1 MVILSKIY
9 TRTGDHGSTRLVDNS
24 VTAKSD
30 LRVEAYG
37 LVDQANANIGLAI
50 ALDST
55 TKVLSQ
61 EVREALGIIQNEL
74 FDVGADLANPLVANP
89 EWEPL
94 RTVQESVDRLES
106 WCDEFGDQLPTLR
119 SFILPG
125 GNPVGAQLHVCR
137 TAIRTAE
144 RAAWRAAE
152 AYGTETSHDSTTP
165 GGVNELAITYL
176 NRLSDLLF
184 ILSRAANKAGEYSSD
199 EVLWLPGGQRNPSND
214 SSSKKTPDKSSGA
227 Q

>member
-9 TRTGDHGSTRLVDNS
+9 TRTGDHGATRLVDNS
-24 VTAKSD
+24 VAPKSD

-37 LVDQANANIGLAI
+37 LVDQANASIGLAL

-55 TKVLSQ
+55 TPVLTD

-74 FDVGADLANPLVANP
+74 FDVGADLANPLVAHP
-89 EWEPL
+89 KWEPL
-94 RTVQESVDRLES
+94 RIVQDSVDRLER
-106 WCDEFGDQLPTLR
+106 WCDEFGDDLPTLK

-137 TAIRTAE
+137 TVIRTAE

-152 AYGTETSHDSTTP
+152 AYGTEVSDDPETSP

-184 ILSRAANKAGEYSSD
+184 IVSRAANKAGEDSSD
-199 EVLWLPGGQRNPSND
+199 EVLWLPGGERNPA
-214 SSSKKTPDKSSGA
+214 A
-227 Q
+227 QDR

>member
-24 VTAKSD
+24 VAAKSD

-37 LVDQANANIGLAI
+37 LIDEANANIGLAV
-50 ALDST
+50 ALDSMVH
-55 TKVLSQ
+55 VLTD
-61 EVREALGIIQNEL
+61 EVREALGIVQNEL
-74 FDVGADLANPLVANP
+74 FDVGADLANPLTANP
-89 EWEPL
+89 KWEPL
-94 RTVQESVDRLES
+94 RTDAGSVDRLER
-106 WCDEFGDQLPTLR
+106 WCDEFGADLPTLK

-152 AYGTETSHDSTTP
+152 AYGTEVSDDPETTP

-184 ILSRAANKAGEYSSD
+184 ILSRTANKAGEDSSD
-199 EVLWLPGGQRNPSND
+199 EVLWVPGGERNSAAH
-214 SSSKKTPDKSSGA
+214 KE
-227 Q
+227 